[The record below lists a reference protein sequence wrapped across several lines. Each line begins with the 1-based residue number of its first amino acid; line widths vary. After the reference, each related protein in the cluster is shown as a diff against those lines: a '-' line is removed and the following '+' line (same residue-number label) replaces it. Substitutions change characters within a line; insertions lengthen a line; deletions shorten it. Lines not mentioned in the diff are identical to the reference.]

1 MKHFLRFVLLL
12 PVRYAILTITQTIKC
27 HIFSGNR
34 EGASDFVDFY
44 NSISY
49 RPNRFLRNRLLLLF
63 LCMLCI
69 CIALTG
75 CSSPDSHDSDSGAD
89 SSVQTA
95 QADGTRDATAQ
106 VLVPQADGIVTY
118 GSDIVSVDASHTSDG
133 YVMLRYTGSNEKVKL
148 QVILPDGT
156 EYTYPVTDSDTDSV
170 YPLPGGSGSYKITLL
185 ESVSV
190 ENNLYAISFT
200 QDLDVT
206 IRDDFSPF
214 LYPNFYVNFTQDS
227 ACVAKGEALA
237 EGCSSDLDV
246 VTNIYNFVVKHIT
259 YDQEKA
265 DAVPYGYV
273 PVPDDTLTTGK
284 GICFDYASLM
294 SAMLR
299 SQRIPT
305 KLDVGYSGEVYHAW
319 ISCYVDEVGWVDG
332 IIKFDGRHWSLMDP
346 TLAASNSAAN
356 VKKYVGDGSN
366 YTTKYTY

>member
-27 HIFSGNR
+27 HIFPGNR
-34 EGASDFVDFY
+34 EGASAFVDFY

-75 CSSPDSHDSDSGAD
+75 CSSSDSHDSDSGAD
-89 SSVQTA
+89 ASVQTA

-148 QVILPDGT
+148 QVTLPDGT

-170 YPLPGGSGSYKITLL
+170 YLLPGGSGSYKITLL

-227 ACVAKGEALA
+227 ACVAKGEVLA

-246 VTNIYNFVVKHIT
+246 VTNIYNFVIKHIT

-273 PVPDDTLTTGK
+273 PVPDDTLATGK